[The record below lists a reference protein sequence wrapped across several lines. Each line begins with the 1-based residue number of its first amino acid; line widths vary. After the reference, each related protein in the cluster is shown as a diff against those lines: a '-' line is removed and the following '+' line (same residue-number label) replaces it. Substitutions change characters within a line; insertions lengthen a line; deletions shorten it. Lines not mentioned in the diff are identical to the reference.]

1 MTEKLKMEQ
10 NPLSVTVEKIKE
22 ICPAAV
28 TSEGKIDFEELKTAL
43 SDDVAADAI
52 EKYEFT
58 WVGKNTAKAEAN
70 RPIRKTLRPVVADS
84 KNWDTTKNLYIEGD
98 NLDALKLLQESY
110 LGKVKMIYIDPPYN
124 TGNDFVYCD
133 EFAAGC
139 EEYLDKKGQ
148 CDSDGNRLFKN
159 TETNGRFHS
168 DWCTMMYPRLKVA
181 RDLLTDDGV
190 IFISMDYHE
199 LTNLKKICDEVF
211 GEGNLL
217 GVLSVINNLKGRS
230 DSAFFATCNE
240 FLLVYSKQKLIAN
253 INGFEVED
261 EEIDNDYKF
270 EDEISKYKPIGFRKT
285 GNGWKRED
293 RPYMF
298 YPVIFKNDNFN
309 TVSPEEYKK
318 IYNETS
324 NTFDDAY
331 VKSLKDKYEKLG
343 YEFILPTDESGNYGR
358 WRWGL
363 ETFFKEKDINLVFN
377 SAHSLCTKMRATIED
392 GSVRVKT
399 AKTLWYKPEYDTGTA
414 GKILKKLFDKD
425 IFDNPKSPIYMYD
438 ILKVGSNKDSLI
450 LDFFSGAATTAHAV
464 MQLNAEDGGNRRFIM
479 VQLPEECD
487 TDSEAFKAGYK
498 NICEIGK
505 ERIRRAGE
513 KIKAE
518 HPDKDLDIGFRVL
531 RIDSTNMKDVYYK
544 PSDMTQ
550 ETLLDSIDNIKNDR
564 TDLDLLFGVMVDCGL
579 PLDMPIETK
588 TCDGKKYYVVNG
600 GDYLVACFESEI
612 SEKLVY
618 EIANLK
624 PTIAV
629 FRDSS
634 FADAKDKVNVTEIF
648 KNITG
653 RDDCVKVL

>member
-1 MTEKLKMEQ
+1 MIEKLKMEQ

-43 SDDVAADAI
+43 GDDVAADAI

-58 WVGKNTAKAEAN
+58 WVGKNAAKAEAN
-70 RPIRKTLRPVVADS
+70 RPIRKTLRPVVTDS
-84 KNWDTTKNLYIEGD
+84 KDWDNTKNLYIEGD

-168 DWCTMMYPRLKVA
+168 DWCSMIYSRLKIA
-181 RDLLTDDGV
+181 RDLLSDDGV
-190 IFISMDYHE
+190 IFVSIDDHE
-199 LTNLKKICDEVF
+199 VANLRKIGNEIF
-211 GEGNLL
+211 GENNFIAQVIWERAFAPVNLMKHFSPSHDYL
-217 GVLSVINNLKGRS
+217 VVFAKNIEKAACNGIPRSDETNERYSNPDNDPRGVWSSSDISVGPAVESNIYTITTPSGRRVQPPAGRS
-230 DSAFFATCNE
+230 WRLSEKAFSERLQDNRIWFGPDGDGVPRIKR
-240 FLLVYSKQKLIAN
+240 FLSEL
-253 INGFEVED
+253 
-261 EEIDNDYKF
+261 
-270 EDEISKYKPIGFRKT
+270 RKT
-285 GNGWKRED
+285 GVTPMTIWKYTE
-293 RPYMF
+293 
-298 YPVIFKNDNFN
+298 VEHSQ
-309 TVSPEEYKK
+309 TA
-318 IYNETS
+318 TQ
-324 NTFDDAY
+324 
-331 VKSLKDKYEKLG
+331 KL
-343 YEFILPTDESGNYGR
+343 
-358 WRWGL
+358 
-363 ETFFKEKDINLVFN
+363 
-377 SAHSLCTKMRATIED
+377 AQ
-392 GSVRVKT
+392 
-399 AKTLWYKPEYDTGTA
+399 
-414 GKILKKLFDKD
+414 LFDGKKF
-425 IFDNPKSPIYMYD
+425 FDYPKPVALIERCIQLY
-438 ILKVGSNKDSLI
+438 SNSDSVI
-450 LDFFSGAATTAHAV
+450 LDFFSGSATTAHAV

-479 VQLPEECD
+479 VQLPEKCEEE
-487 TDSEAFKAGYK
+487 SEAFKAGYK

-513 KIKAE
+513 KLKAE
-518 HPDKDLDIGFRVL
+518 NPDQDLDVGFRVL

-544 PSDMTQ
+544 PSDTTQ
-550 ETLLDSIDNIKNDR
+550 KTLLDAVDNIKADR
-564 TDLDLLFGVMVDCGL
+564 SDMDLLFGVMVDCGL

-600 GDYLVACFESEI
+600 GDYLVACFEPEI

>member
-10 NPLSVTVEKIKE
+10 NPLSVAVEKIKE

-43 SDDVAADAI
+43 RDDVAADVI

-58 WVGKNTAKAEAN
+58 WVGKNAAKAEAN
-70 RPIRKTLRPVVADS
+70 RPIRKTLRPVVEDS

-139 EEYLDKKGQ
+139 EEYLDKKGL
-148 CDSDGNRLFKN
+148 CDADGNRLFKN

-168 DWCTMMYPRLKVA
+168 DWCSMIYSRLKIA
-181 RDLLTDDGV
+181 RDLLSDDGV
-190 IFISMDYHE
+190 IFISIDDNE
-199 LTNLKKICDEVF
+199 QANLKKICDEVF
-211 GEGNLL
+211 G
-217 GVLSVINNLKGRS
+217 INNFV
-230 DSAFFATCNE
+230 AQFAWNCATAGGIRPKFVSKTHE
-240 FLLVYSKQKLIAN
+240 YVFVYAKQKDALPQFNVPLSPDAIRQYNKKDSKGVYREKDFLFRNPSNN
-253 INGFEVED
+253 INQKYGIMCPDGEIVYPREGYIYRFVKETFEQALKDDLIVF
-261 EEIDNDYKF
+261 K
-270 EDEISKYKPIGFRKT
+270 RTKT
-285 GNGWKRED
+285 G
-293 RPYMF
+293 
-298 YPVIFKNDNFN
+298 PVR
-309 TVSPEEYKK
+309 
-318 IYNETS
+318 
-324 NTFDDAY
+324 
-331 VKSLKDKYEKLG
+331 L
-343 YEFILPTDESGNYGR
+343 
-358 WRWGL
+358 
-363 ETFFKEKDINLVFN
+363 
-377 SAHSLCTKMRATIED
+377 ED
-392 GSVRVKT
+392 GSPANWNIYVKKYLNEGMGCPSSLLPKDLISIYNVGTQCVQTMFDGKRVFENV
-399 AKTLWYKPEYDTGTA
+399 KPTDLISYFLQIIT
-414 GKILKKLFDKD
+414 
-425 IFDNPKSPIYMYD
+425 
-438 ILKVGSNKDSLI
+438 NKDDI
-450 LDFFSGAATTAHAV
+450 VLDFFSGSATTAHAV

-479 VQLPEECD
+479 VQLPEKCD
-487 TDSEAFKAGYK
+487 EDSEAFKAGYK

-513 KIKAE
+513 KIKSE
-518 HPDKDLDIGFRVL
+518 NPDKDIDIGFRVL

-544 PSDMTQ
+544 PSDTTQ
-550 ETLLDSIDNIKNDR
+550 KTLLDAVDNIKSDR
-564 TDLDLLFGVMVDCGL
+564 SDMDLLFGVMVDCGL

-600 GDYLVACFESEI
+600 GDYLVACFEPEI

-634 FADAKDKVNVTEIF
+634 FADAKDKVNVSEIF
-648 KNITG
+648 KNITS

>member
-58 WVGKNTAKAEAN
+58 WVGKNAARVEAN

-168 DWCTMMYPRLKVA
+168 DWCSMIYSRLKIA
-181 RDLLTDDGV
+181 RDLLSDDGV
-190 IFISMDYHE
+190 IFISIDDHE
-199 LTNLKKICDEVF
+199 QANLKKICDEVF
-211 GEGNLL
+211 GEDNFVTTIHVQLSTTQGMKVKAAQEGNIVKNAEYIL
-217 GVLSVINNLKGRS
+217 
-230 DSAFFATCNE
+230 C
-240 FLLVYSKQKLIAN
+240 YSK
-253 INGFEVED
+253 NGH
-261 EEIDNDYKF
+261 
-270 EDEISKYKPIGFRKT
+270 
-285 GNGWKRED
+285 
-293 RPYMF
+293 
-298 YPVIFKNDNFN
+298 KNVAAVQPLYD
-309 TVSPEEYKK
+309 
-318 IYNETS
+318 
-324 NTFDDAY
+324 
-331 VKSLKDKYEKLG
+331 L
-343 YEFILPTDESGNYGR
+343 R
-358 WRWGL
+358 
-363 ETFFKEKDINLVFN
+363 
-377 SAHSLCTKMRATIED
+377 
-392 GSVRVKT
+392 
-399 AKTLWYKPEYDTGTA
+399 PEYDEHYSLFLKPDGTIVPLSELYDYRFPKDCSNKKPLKLAEAYKKSDEFADIVRSHLADIVCSDKVTGFDISVGLEQGRWKQVERNEKTYILTLDKNEKIRQLLRLKDSW
-414 GKILKKLFDKD
+414 GKTDGFYGQEGLRKIRGDWWDGFYIDMGNVSKEGGVEFKNGKKPVRLIKQLVKMSCDKD
-425 IFDNPKSPIYMYD
+425 ALVI
-438 ILKVGSNKDSLI
+438 
-450 LDFFSGAATTAHAV
+450 DFFSGSATTAHAV

-518 HPDKDLDIGFRVL
+518 HLDKDLDIGFRVL

-579 PLDMPIETK
+579 SLDMPIETK

-600 GDYLVACFESEI
+600 GDYLVACFEPEI

>member
-43 SDDVAADAI
+43 CDDVAADAI

-58 WVGKNTAKAEAN
+58 WVGKNAAKAEAN

-133 EFAAGC
+133 EFAVGC
-139 EEYLDKKGQ
+139 EEYLDKKGY

-168 DWCTMMYPRLKVA
+168 DWCSMMYPRLKIA
-181 RDLLTDDGV
+181 HDLLSDDGV
-190 IFISMDYHE
+190 IFVSISVKE
-199 LTNLKKICDEVF
+199 FATLRKIMDEVF
-211 GEGNLL
+211 GEQNFLYHLSVVNKLNGNDNSSGMMETEEFCLIYAKSKDAFEM
-217 GVLSVINNLKGRS
+217 GVLPIDDQEEADEWEQDEKGYWKLGGSLKATGINAPRAARPNLFFPIYINPHTLEWSLEPLAGIEDQYHLIPLTEGQEMRWYWSKSRFEKDRSEVIVKKVG
-230 DSAFFATCNE
+230 DT
-240 FLLVYSKQKLIAN
+240 YSL
-253 INGFEVED
+253 
-261 EEIDNDYKF
+261 
-270 EDEISKYKPIGFRKT
+270 
-285 GNGWKRED
+285 
-293 RPYMF
+293 
-298 YPVIFKNDNFN
+298 
-309 TVSPEEYKK
+309 YKK
-318 IYNETS
+318 QRPQLGDLPSKRGKTTFYNPSYSTANS
-324 NTFDDAY
+324 NA
-331 VKSLKDKYEKLG
+331 E
-343 YEFILPTDESGNYGR
+343 I
-358 WRWGL
+358 
-363 ETFFKEKDINLVFN
+363 
-377 SAHSLCTKMRATIED
+377 
-392 GSVRVKT
+392 
-399 AKTLWYKPEYDTGTA
+399 
-414 GKILKKLFDKD
+414 KKLFENKKVFDYTKSMYLIKD
-425 IFDNPKSPIYMYD
+425 FVSLANTKPDD
-438 ILKVGSNKDSLI
+438 II
-450 LDFFSGAATTAHAV
+450 LDFFSGSATTAHAV

-479 VQLPEECD
+479 VQLPEKCEEE
-487 TDSEAFKAGYK
+487 SEAFKAGYK

-518 HPDKDLDIGFRVL
+518 NPDKDLDVGFRVL

-544 PSDMTQ
+544 PSDTTQ
-550 ETLLDSIDNIKNDR
+550 KTLLDAVDNIKADR
-564 TDLDLLFGVMVDCGL
+564 SDMDLLFGVMVDCGL

-600 GDYLVACFESEI
+600 GDYLVACFEPEI

>member
-139 EEYLDKKGQ
+139 EEYLDKKGL
-148 CDSDGNRLFKN
+148 CDADGNRLFKN

-168 DWCTMMYPRLKVA
+168 DWCSMMYSRLKIA
-181 RDLLTDDGV
+181 RDLLSDDGV
-190 IFISMDYHE
+190 IFISIDDHE
-199 LTNLKKICDEVF
+199 QANLKKICDEVF
-211 GEGNLL
+211 GEDNFVTTIHVQLSTTQGMKVKAAQEGNIVKNAEYIL
-217 GVLSVINNLKGRS
+217 
-230 DSAFFATCNE
+230 C
-240 FLLVYSKQKLIAN
+240 YSK
-253 INGFEVED
+253 NGH
-261 EEIDNDYKF
+261 
-270 EDEISKYKPIGFRKT
+270 
-285 GNGWKRED
+285 
-293 RPYMF
+293 
-298 YPVIFKNDNFN
+298 KNVAAVQPLYD
-309 TVSPEEYKK
+309 
-318 IYNETS
+318 
-324 NTFDDAY
+324 
-331 VKSLKDKYEKLG
+331 L
-343 YEFILPTDESGNYGR
+343 R
-358 WRWGL
+358 
-363 ETFFKEKDINLVFN
+363 
-377 SAHSLCTKMRATIED
+377 
-392 GSVRVKT
+392 
-399 AKTLWYKPEYDTGTA
+399 PEYDEHYSLFLKPDGTIVPLSELYDYRFPKDCSNKKPLMLAEAYKKSDEFADIVRSHLADIVCSDKVTGFDISVGLEQGRWKQVERNEKTYILTLDKNEKIRQLLRLKDSW
-414 GKILKKLFDKD
+414 GKTDGFYGQEGLRKIRGDWWDGFYIDMGNVSKEGDVEFKNGKKPVRLIKQLVKMSCDKD
-425 IFDNPKSPIYMYD
+425 ALVI
-438 ILKVGSNKDSLI
+438 
-450 LDFFSGAATTAHAV
+450 DFFSGSATTAHAV

-479 VQLPEECD
+479 VQLPEKCD
-487 TDSEAFKAGYK
+487 EDSEAFKAGYE

-518 HPDKDLDIGFRVL
+518 NPDKDMDIGFRVL

-579 PLDMPIETK
+579 PLDMSIETK
-588 TCDGKKYYVVNG
+588 AIDGKTYYVVNH
-600 GDYLVACFESEI
+600 GDLVACFEQDVP
-612 SEKLVY
+612 EKLIY
-618 EIANLK
+618 EIANMK
-624 PTIAV
+624 PQCAV

-634 FADAKDKVNVTEIF
+634 FATAKDKVNVTEIF

>member
-10 NPLSVTVEKIKE
+10 NPLSATVERIKE

-58 WVGKNTAKAEAN
+58 WVGKNAAKAEAN

-133 EFAAGC
+133 EFAVGC

-168 DWCTMMYPRLKVA
+168 DWCNMMYPRLKIA
-181 RDLLTDDGV
+181 RDLLSDDGV
-190 IFISMDYHE
+190 VFISIDDHE
-199 LTNLKKICDEVF
+199 VANLKKICDEIFGADNFVAQLVWEQGRKSMAAQIAINHEYCIVYCKNKHFSIDNSHIRDWKVKKRGLDEIYKTYDALKRQYGEDTKKISKGIKEFFAKLPDSHPSKAHAHYNCVDNYLGIYYPGDISQGTGKGGRFDILHPVTNKPCKVPTGGWRFSETKLPELLNDHRIHF
-211 GEGNLL
+211 GEDETVIPCIKRYLIETTYEVFSSVFYKDGRGASKRLESLL
-217 GVLSVINNLKGRS
+217 GADIFEHPKDEDVMKVFVSLADSEPS
-230 DSAFFATCNE
+230 DS
-240 FLLVYSKQKLIAN
+240 I
-253 INGFEVED
+253 
-261 EEIDNDYKF
+261 
-270 EDEISKYKPIGFRKT
+270 
-285 GNGWKRED
+285 
-293 RPYMF
+293 
-298 YPVIFKNDNFN
+298 
-309 TVSPEEYKK
+309 
-318 IYNETS
+318 
-324 NTFDDAY
+324 
-331 VKSLKDKYEKLG
+331 
-343 YEFILPTDESGNYGR
+343 
-358 WRWGL
+358 
-363 ETFFKEKDINLVFN
+363 
-377 SAHSLCTKMRATIED
+377 
-392 GSVRVKT
+392 
-399 AKTLWYKPEYDTGTA
+399 
-414 GKILKKLFDKD
+414 
-425 IFDNPKSPIYMYD
+425 
-438 ILKVGSNKDSLI
+438 I
-450 LDFFSGAATTAHAV
+450 LDFFSGSATTAHAV

-479 VQLPEECD
+479 VQLPEKCD
-487 TDSEAFKAGYK
+487 ADSEAFKAGYK
-498 NICEIGK
+498 NICEIGM

-518 HPDKDLDIGFRVL
+518 NPDKDIDIGFRVL

-544 PSDMTQ
+544 PSDTTQ
-550 ETLLDSIDNIKNDR
+550 KTLLDAVDNIKADR
-564 TDLDLLFGVMVDCGL
+564 SDMDLLFGVMVYCGL

-600 GDYLVACFESEI
+600 GDYLVACFEPEI

>member
-58 WVGKNTAKAEAN
+58 WVGKNAARAEAN

-139 EEYLDKKGQ
+139 EEYLDKKGL
-148 CDSDGNRLFKN
+148 CDADGNRLFKN

-168 DWCTMMYPRLKVA
+168 DWCSMMYPRLKIA
-181 RDLLTDDGV
+181 RDLLSDDGV
-190 IFISMDYHE
+190 IFISIDDHE
-199 LTNLKKICDEVF
+199 QANLKKICDEVF
-211 GEGNLL
+211 GEDNFVTTIHVQLSTTQGMKVKAAQEGNIVKNAEYIL
-217 GVLSVINNLKGRS
+217 
-230 DSAFFATCNE
+230 C
-240 FLLVYSKQKLIAN
+240 YSK
-253 INGFEVED
+253 NGH
-261 EEIDNDYKF
+261 
-270 EDEISKYKPIGFRKT
+270 
-285 GNGWKRED
+285 
-293 RPYMF
+293 
-298 YPVIFKNDNFN
+298 KNVAAVQPLYD
-309 TVSPEEYKK
+309 
-318 IYNETS
+318 
-324 NTFDDAY
+324 
-331 VKSLKDKYEKLG
+331 L
-343 YEFILPTDESGNYGR
+343 R
-358 WRWGL
+358 
-363 ETFFKEKDINLVFN
+363 
-377 SAHSLCTKMRATIED
+377 
-392 GSVRVKT
+392 
-399 AKTLWYKPEYDTGTA
+399 PEYDEHYSLFLKPDGTIVPLSELYDYRFPKDCSNKKPLKLAEAYKKSDEFADIVRSHLADIVCSDKVTGFDISVGLEQGRWKQVERNEKTYILTLDKNEKIRQLLRLKDSW
-414 GKILKKLFDKD
+414 GKTDGFYGQEGLRKIRGDWWDGFYIDMGNVSKEGDVEFKNGKKPVRLIKQLVKMSCDKD
-425 IFDNPKSPIYMYD
+425 ALVI
-438 ILKVGSNKDSLI
+438 
-450 LDFFSGAATTAHAV
+450 DFFSGSATTAHAV

-479 VQLPEECD
+479 VQLPEKCEEE
-487 TDSEAFKAGYK
+487 SEAFKAGYK

-518 HPDKDLDIGFRVL
+518 NPDKDLDVGFRVL

-544 PSDMTQ
+544 PSDTTQ
-550 ETLLDSIDNIKNDR
+550 KTLLDAVDNIKADR
-564 TDLDLLFGVMVDCGL
+564 SDMDLLFGVMVDCGL

-600 GDYLVACFESEI
+600 GDYLVACFEPEI

>member
-58 WVGKNTAKAEAN
+58 WVGKNAAKAEAN

-133 EFAAGC
+133 EFAVGC

-168 DWCTMMYPRLKVA
+168 DWCSMMYPRLKIA
-181 RDLLTDDGV
+181 RDLLSDDGV
-190 IFISMDYHE
+190 IFMSIDEHE
-199 LTNLKKICDEVF
+199 VVNLKKICDELFNECNYLGQITVVSNPRGRDYGGIAKMHDYILVYRKTQNASLNLVTDKNNVF
-211 GEGNLL
+211 KSFDELGGFELRELRNRNIKFNNQNRPNLYYPFY
-217 GVLSVINNLKGRS
+217 INKDEKDENNLY
-230 DSAFFATCNE
+230 T
-240 FLLVYSKQKLIAN
+240 
-253 INGFEVED
+253 
-261 EEIDNDYKF
+261 
-270 EDEISKYKPIGFRKT
+270 ISIEPKDGWLELYPSESQGVKT
-285 GNGWKRED
+285 
-293 RPYMF
+293 
-298 YPVIFKNDNFN
+298 V
-309 TVSPEEYKK
+309 
-318 IYNETS
+318 
-324 NTFDDAY
+324 
-331 VKSLKDKYEKLG
+331 
-343 YEFILPTDESGNYGR
+343 
-358 WRWGL
+358 WRWGKDKAL
-363 ETFFKEKDINLVFN
+363 KNLNVNIKAKAMGNGGFMIVEKYRESRVM
-377 SAHSLCTKMRATIED
+377 AR
-392 GSVRVKT
+392 SV
-399 AKTLWYKPEYDTGTA
+399 WW
-414 GKILKKLFDKD
+414 DKD
-425 IFDNPKSPIYMYD
+425 TNTEKGTLLLKNMFNGKVFDYPKTVEMLIKM
-438 ILKVGSNKDSLI
+438 LEMGSCGEDENI
-450 LDFFSGAATTAHAV
+450 VVDFFSGSATTAHAV

-479 VQLPEECD
+479 VQLPEKCEEE
-487 TDSEAFKAGYK
+487 SEAFKAGYK

-518 HPDKDLDIGFRVL
+518 NPDKDMDIGFRVL

-579 PLDMPIETK
+579 PLDMSIETK
-588 TCDGKKYYVVNG
+588 TCDGKKYYIVNG
-600 GDYLVACFESEI
+600 GDYLVACFEPEI

-634 FADAKDKVNVTEIF
+634 FATAKDKVNVTEIF